1 MVAVQFDVALMSVVT
16 VATQR
21 LPVGP
26 VEKEGSVP
34 FMALDVID
42 HGGLFR
48 VVVSAAQLTE
58 RVFS

>member
-1 MVAVQFDVALMSVVT
+1 MAHMSVVT

-26 VEKEGSVP
+26 VGEEVSVT
-34 FMALDVID
+34 FLALDVID

-58 RVFS
+58 RIFS